1 MTRPSDCSS
10 SASTMAGRLPHASL
24 GACLLGL
31 GTGAAFGWSW
41 AWLVALLSQAAL
53 FHLHHRAPPSTVAR
67 LLGCWAVGLY
77 AGGNAA
83 FVLGAPA
90 SLSLW
95 AALIAT
101 GYVLW
106 QAGCCTLAAYGIA
119 RLAQALR
126 CEHAFGMAL
135 WPLAWMALEWLHG
148 QGSLAMPWLRLG
160 QMQAPDGPL
169 APLLPLGGSLL
180 TSGAMWALAACLHG
194 ALVARRWLPLTAAA
208 SLLVL
213 ITTLQPTWT
222 TPEPALPVTLAQ
234 PGQTLTSWKQEGGAP
249 STATA
254 QALMAHY
261 AQVVRTSAPGL
272 ILTPQLA
279 LPKTDTALP
288 APYFLGLQQ
297 SLEARQ
303 ADLLLGLYFEAPDG
317 LLYNGVLTL
326 GPSGEQRYLKAQ
338 PFPFGEFVPLS
349 GAPRRVIEH
358 WAGRAIQDAAR
369 GPTDQPPLTVAGIH
383 VAPTICFEAAFPAQ
397 WRARAAQAQLLVNI
411 ASDSALHSVFLQRQF
426 VQLLQA
432 RAMEVQKPVARTSD
446 VAGTYLIAADGKLT
460 HHLPAERTAT
470 LSATVTPRQGLTPWA
485 RWGDAFAFAVAALF
499 AAATLAAS
507 RRPAPPQP
515 HLHAATQRGQVMLP
529 AVVLILL
536 TVALLYLMVNSG
548 QAVNEKMRVTNA
560 ADAAAYSAGVVEARA
575 LNYDAYLNRAIVAN
589 EMAIAQAISVG
600 SWMQYMG
607 KAVDQGYPGNASDIN
622 FMLGPPA
629 DTDDLT
635 RLAQLQIAYIALARA
650 FNYMGTTGQ
659 EFARRVTNFGVMPIV
674 YMSDGVAQ
682 ALSLSQAAVHANL
695 VAGLRQG
702 QIANDVVKAIDPEL
716 RAEVVHA
723 SHGFDTFTKRYA
735 GDERGRL
742 ADVSMRSR
750 DDFTRERNWEIESW
764 DIWLL
769 RKNGALKKRSGTE
782 LIGYDEWRGLDTL
795 ELHGNRFGC
804 GRFSLSWCDDIRR
817 PIGWGGM
824 SAVKG
829 SDRGRGLHGGA
840 WRDNPTTAL
849 AAEREKTRMRF
860 SGLPAT
866 RDLAKVEP
874 TDPDPPPSTAITILV
889 RKPHGRMLTSG
900 GLAQAKPSGRLELFD
915 AKPAGSRLVA
925 LSRANVYFDR
935 IAARADGKT
944 ERASLYN
951 PYWRVRLVAPTAAD
965 KAWAAAQQQGL
976 ALP

>member
-1 MTRPSDCSS
+1 MSPPPDCSS
-10 SASTMAGRLPHASL
+10 SASAVAGHFFYALALAFLS
-24 GACLLGL
+24 GL
-31 GTGAAFGWSW
+31 GTGAAFGWHWGW
-41 AWLVALLSQAAL
+41 AVALASQTVLIHLIRNARPAAFAL
-53 FHLHHRAPPSTVAR
+53 
-67 LLGCWAVGLY
+67 LLGAWAGGLY
-77 AGGNAA
+77 TSGFAA
-83 FVLGAPA
+83 FVFGAPA
-90 SLSLW
+90 PLTAW
-95 AALIAT
+95 AGLIAA
-101 GYVLW
+101 GYVFW
-106 QAGCCTLAAYGIA
+106 QASWCALAAYGIA
-119 RLAQALR
+119 RLAQALQR
-126 CEHAFGMAL
+126 ERSLGIAL

-148 QGSLAMPWLRLG
+148 EGNLAMPWLRLG
-160 QMQAPDGPL
+160 QLQAPDGPL
-169 APLLPLGGSLL
+169 APLLPLGGVLL
-180 TSGAMWALAACLHG
+180 ASGAMWALAACLHQ
-194 ALVARRWLPLTAAA
+194 ALAARRWLPLAAGGALLAAA
-208 SLLVL
+208 A
-213 ITTLQPTWT
+213 LQPDWT
-222 TPEPALPVTLAQ
+222 TPVAPLPVTLIQ
-234 PGQTLTSWKQEGGAP
+234 PGQALVDWKREGGSP

-254 QALMAHY
+254 QSLMAHY
-261 AQVVRTSAPGL
+261 AQMAGASAPGL
-272 ILTPQLA
+272 VLTPQLA
-279 LPKTDTALP
+279 LPKTAAALP
-288 APYFLGLQQ
+288 EAYWLELQRT
-297 SLEARQ
+297 LDTRQ
-303 ADLLLGLYFEAPDG
+303 ADLLLGLYFDAPDG
-317 LLYNGVLTL
+317 LLYNGMLAL
-326 GPSGEQRYLKAQ
+326 GPSGTQRYLKTQ
-338 PFPFGEFVPLS
+338 PFPFGEFVPLA
-349 GAPRRVIEH
+349 GAPRRVVEN

-369 GPTDQPPLTVAGIH
+369 GPIDQPALTVAGHH
-383 VAPTICFEAAFPAQ
+383 VAPTICFEAAFPAH
-397 WRARAAQAQLLVNI
+397 WRARAAQSQLLVNL
-411 ASDSALHSVFLQRQF
+411 ASDSALHSAFLQRQF
-426 VQLLQA
+426 TQLLQA
-432 RAMEVQKPVARTSD
+432 RALEVQKPVARTSD
-446 VAGTYLIAADGKLT
+446 VAGTYLIAADGHLT
-460 HHLPAERTAT
+460 HRLPNQQMAVLT
-470 LSATVTPRQGLTPWA
+470 ATVTPRQGLTPWA
-485 RWGDAFAFAVAALF
+485 RWGDALAFALAALLAT
-499 AAATLAAS
+499 AAVCASGHRRAAP
-507 RRPAPPQP
+507 RPY
-515 HLHAATQRGQVMLP
+515 LRAAGQRGQVMLP

-536 TVALLYLMVNSG
+536 TTALLYLMVNSG

-607 KAVDQGYPGNASDIN
+607 KAVDQGYPGNAGDIN
-622 FMLGPPA
+622 FMLAPPA

-702 QIANDVVKAIDPEL
+702 QVANDVVQAIDPEL
-716 RAEVVHA
+716 RAEVVHV

-735 GDERGRL
+735 DDERGRL
-742 ADVSMRSR
+742 ADVSTRSR

-764 DIWLL
+764 DVWML
-769 RKNGALKKRSGTE
+769 RKDGALKKRAGTE

-795 ELHGNRFGC
+795 ELHGKRFGC
-804 GRFSLSWCDDIRR
+804 GRLSISWCDDIRR
-817 PIGWGGM
+817 PIGWGAM
-824 SAVKG
+824 SAAKG
-829 SDRGRGLHGGA
+829 SDRGRGVHGGA

-849 AAEREKTRMRF
+849 SAEREKTRMRF

-915 AKPAGSRLVA
+915 AKPAGARLVA

-951 PYWRVRLVAPTAAD
+951 PYWRVRLIAPTTAD